1 MLKLRFLAPALILVS
16 ALGLAG
22 CKTQSA
28 SNAAVKANQPIPSK
42 TVALMEEKGMRKQDP
57 ILVRIYKEDSQLEIW
72 KKRQADGR
80 YALLKT
86 YEICR
91 WSGALGPKKKE
102 GDKQAPEGFYAVSPA
117 LMNPNSNYYLSFN
130 IGFPNA
136 FDRSLGRD
144 GRFVMVHGDCLSA
157 GCYAMT
163 DKQMA
168 EIYALA
174 REAFAGGQRAFQIQ
188 ALPFRMTPENM
199 ARRRNDPNFAFW
211 KNLKVG
217 ADHFEV
223 SHLEPKVD
231 VCGHKYVFDATPT
244 SGAGF
249 QPSEPCPAF
258 QVQPSIALA
267 VNAKERQDE
276 KKFAAL
282 VGEGMQVAEA
292 YVPQNGRLRRTL
304 DQPIHRPTMVAS
316 TAPAAAPVSQT
327 GTALAMAE
335 AVPMPVPSPYQ
346 TATASASQP
355 SSSGSLFGWLR
366 GSDEKSAPQ
375 AQPAAQPIPANAA
388 PASHAPSSRALAS
401 TTPNAARPAVVAPS
415 AAHAAAPAMASAV
428 PVSQERPF
436 YRRLFDSTF
445 GFMSD
450 KEAAPVPAA
459 TTAPVPTPAKRDRTA
474 WLQR

>member
-1 MLKLRFLAPALILVS
+1 VLKLRSLAPALILVS

-28 SNAAVKANQPIPSK
+28 SNAAVKANQPIPAK

-57 ILVRIYKEDSQLEIW
+57 ILVRIYKEDSKLEVW

-80 YALLKT
+80 YALLKS

-102 GDKQAPEGFYAVSPA
+102 GDKQAPEGFYSISPA

-130 IGFPNA
+130 LGFPNA
-136 FDRSLGRD
+136 YDRSLGRE
-144 GRFVMVHGDCLSA
+144 GKFLMVHGDCLSA

-163 DKQMA
+163 DTQMA

-174 REAFAGGQRAFQIQ
+174 REAFAGGQRAFQVQ

-223 SHLEPKVD
+223 SHLEPQVG
-231 VCGHKYVFDATPT
+231 VCDHRYVFDATPA
-244 SGAGF
+244 AGSNF
-249 QPSEPCPAF
+249 QPSEPCPAY

-276 KKFAAL
+276 KTFAAL
-282 VGEGMQVAEA
+282 VGEGLQVAQA

-304 DQPIHRPTMVAS
+304 DQPVHRPTMVAS
-316 TAPAAAPVSQT
+316 TAPAVSPA
-327 GTALAMAE
+327 GEGGVALAMAST
-335 AVPMPVPSPYQ
+335 VPMPIPSPYQ
-346 TATASASQP
+346 ATATAERP
-355 SSSGSLFGWLR
+355 SSGGMFGWLR
-366 GSDEKSAPQ
+366 GSDDKPAPK
-375 AQPAAQPIPANAA
+375 ATTAPATRAVAATTPSAA
-388 PASHAPSSRALAS
+388 PP
-401 TTPNAARPAVVAPS
+401 TVVAPS
-415 AAHAAAPAMASAV
+415 PGHAAAPAMASAV
-428 PVSQERPF
+428 PVSQERPL

-445 GFMSD
+445 GFITD

-459 TTAPVPTPAKRDRTA
+459 TTAPVPVPPKRDRTA
-474 WLQR
+474 WLHR